1 MTLESLDD
9 IESMKPQSKHSVVL
23 YLYFVFGQFR
33 QAVQILGCYYCL
45 PFTLY
50 LQCICIIQTHSP
62 NIGCSSCLPV
72 SLFPLPLFLLHAAY
86 KYFLIQLQSKH
97 LKGQL
102 WPRGCHVFV
111 YSCPTPLPG
120 QLWPCVRH
128 VFVYSFPTPLPGQLW
143 PRVGHVFVYFCPAP
157 PPPFRPNCILAWR
170 SSLGLPPGGRHRT

>member
-50 LQCICIIQTHSP
+50 LQCICIIQTQSP

-72 SLFPLPLFLLHAAY
+72 SLFPLPLFLLMLLHAAY
-86 KYFLIQLQSKH
+86 KYFLIQLQYYKVNRCLARYSPRATTTNRPINRALNKPA
-97 LKGQL
+97 
-102 WPRGCHVFV
+102 WPG
-111 YSCPTPLPG
+111 
-120 QLWPCVRH
+120 
-128 VFVYSFPTPLPGQLW
+128 
-143 PRVGHVFVYFCPAP
+143 
-157 PPPFRPNCILAWR
+157 PN
-170 SSLGLPPGGRHRT
+170 